1 MEKEVFQFVEKNKKK
16 SYIIWMGE
24 DMRLLSLKK
33 RDSTNAI
40 KFLEQSLRLEK
51 DNLGIPK
58 GLVNDLD
65 KGFKIYKLNKNK
77 LKNIHNQRI
86 IYDFL
91 FKDMSLFESAN

>member
-16 SYIIWMGE
+16 SYIIWIGE
-24 DMRLLSLKK
+24 DMRLLCLKK

-77 LKNIHNQRI
+77 LKNIYNQRI
-86 IYDFL
+86 IQDFL

>member
-1 MEKEVFQFVEKNKKK
+1 
-16 SYIIWMGE
+16 
-24 DMRLLSLKK
+24 
-33 RDSTNAI
+33 
-40 KFLEQSLRLEK
+40 LEQSLRLEK

-58 GLVNDLD
+58 GLVNDLE

-86 IYDFL
+86 IQDFL